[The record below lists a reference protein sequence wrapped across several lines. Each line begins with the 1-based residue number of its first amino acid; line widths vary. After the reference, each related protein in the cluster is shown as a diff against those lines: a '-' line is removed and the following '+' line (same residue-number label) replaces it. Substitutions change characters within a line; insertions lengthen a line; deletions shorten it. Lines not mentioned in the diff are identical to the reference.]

1 MFRVDRNQNRIARL
15 AQRRFGELAL
25 RERDHLQEWLVHQPD
40 ALGEDLLIVQKEF
53 DGFDETRERL
63 DLLALDKAGNLVIIE
78 NKLDDS
84 GRDVTW
90 QALKYTAYV
99 SGLNKLQ
106 IVEIYQQYLDR
117 YCGGGSAVERICEF
131 MEVEE
136 LQETVLNPGN
146 GQRMMFIAANFR
158 REVTATVLW
167 LLSRGIR
174 AQCFRVVPYSFG
186 DELFIDLQQ
195 IIPTPEAADYMI
207 GISSKEVEETSAQGV
222 QARRHQVRLQFW
234 ARALEKLRAD
244 GITLFANVNPSRDH
258 WLNAGS
264 GVGGCPFTIVFARD
278 EVRVEVNLA
287 RADRD
292 QNKWLFDRLEA
303 DRSAIEARFGTEMS
317 WSRLDERKQSRISY
331 SHPFDGFDADNWPE
345 MITWLSE
352 HIRKLEAAFRQPLA
366 QYARSIPSVD
376 ETTESV
382 APVDY

>member
-40 ALGEDLLIVQKEF
+40 ALGEELLIIQKEF

-63 DLLALDKAGNLVIIE
+63 DLLALDKGGNLVVIE

-167 LLSRGIR
+167 LLGRGIR

-207 GISSKEVEETSAQGV
+207 GISSKEVEETNVQGV
-222 QARRHQVRLQFW
+222 QARRHQLRLQFW
-234 ARALEKLRAD
+234 TRALEKLRAD
-244 GITLFANVNPSRDH
+244 GITLFANVSPGRDH

-264 GVGGCPFTIVFARD
+264 GVRGCPFTMIFARD
-278 EVRVEVNLA
+278 EARVEMSLA

-292 QNKWLFDRLEA
+292 ENKWLFDQLET
-303 DRSAIEARFGTEMS
+303 DKSAIETRFGGQMS
-317 WSRLDERKQSRISY
+317 WYRLDDKKQSRIVY
-331 SHPFDGFDADNWPE
+331 ARPFDGYDPDNWPE
-345 MITWLSE
+345 MLDWLSE
-352 HIRKLEAAFRQPLA
+352 HIRKLEGAFRQPLG
-366 QYARSIPSVD
+366 QYARSIPTGD
-376 ETTESV
+376 ETAE
-382 APVDY
+382 

>member
-1 MFRVDRNQNRIARL
+1 MFRVDRTENRIARL

-40 ALGEDLLIVQKEF
+40 ALGEELLIIQKEF

-63 DLLALDKAGNLVIIE
+63 DLLALDKAGNLVVIE

-106 IVEIYQQYLDR
+106 IIEIYQQYLDR

-207 GISSKEVEETSAQGV
+207 GISSKEVEETNVQGV
-222 QARRHQVRLQFW
+222 QARRHQLRLQFW
-234 ARALEKLRAD
+234 ARALERLRAD
-244 GITLFANVNPSRDH
+244 GITLFANVSPSRDH

-264 GVGGCPFTIVFARD
+264 GVRGCPFTMAFARG

-287 RADRD
+287 RPDRD
-292 QNKWLFDRLEA
+292 ENKWLFDRLEA
-303 DRSAIEARFGTEMS
+303 DRSAIEARFGGEMS

-331 SHPFDGFDADNWPE
+331 SHPFDGFEADNWPE
-345 MITWLSE
+345 MLDWLSE
-352 HIRKLEAAFRQPLA
+352 HIRKLEGAFRQPLA
-366 QYARSIPSVD
+366 QYARSIPSAD
-376 ETTESV
+376 ETAESL
-382 APVDY
+382 APVND

>member
-40 ALGEDLLIVQKEF
+40 ALGEDLLIIQKEF

-131 MEVEE
+131 MGVEE

-303 DRSAIEARFGTEMS
+303 DKSAIEARFGGEMS

-331 SHPFDGFDADNWPE
+331 SHPFDGFEVDNWPE

-352 HIRKLEAAFRQPLA
+352 HIRKLEGAFRQPLA

-376 ETTESV
+376 ETTESP